1 MSEENVEVVRGV
13 RIPLTVSSKARRRS
27 HLERIL
33 VRFPVLFRLLAFA
46 WSRLPPRSRLR
57 GRLTAHLFR
66 QGHEAANRRDFEVL
80 LLSLDPEIEFC
91 TDESATSL
99 IAPDLL
105 DVHRGYEGY
114 VHIWR
119 AVMEAAE
126 DARLEPEEVIDRGDR
141 LLVTGRTTGRG
152 TSSGV
157 PYEEPLFQLFIMRR
171 GLIIRQTAFADRNK
185 AIEAAGLAE

>member
-105 DVHRGYEGY
+105 GVHRGYEGY

-119 AVMEAAE
+119 AVMDAARGRQ
-126 DARLEPEEVIDRGDR
+126 ARTRGGDR
-141 LLVTGRTTGRG
+141 LRRSAARHRPDDRARDVERSPLRGAPLSALHHATGIDNSANG
-152 TSSGV
+152 
-157 PYEEPLFQLFIMRR
+157 LRR
-171 GLIIRQTAFADRNK
+171 PQ
-185 AIEAAGLAE
+185 